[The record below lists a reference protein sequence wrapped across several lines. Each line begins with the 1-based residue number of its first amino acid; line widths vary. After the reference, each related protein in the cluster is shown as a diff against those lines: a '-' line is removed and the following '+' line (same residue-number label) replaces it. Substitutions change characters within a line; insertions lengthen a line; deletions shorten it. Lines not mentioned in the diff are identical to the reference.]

1 MVALYA
7 LLAILPGQ
15 LQLLSI
21 IAASLDL
28 AALVVHKLPSHHH
41 GFNTSMQGAA
51 AVVGRLP

>member
-1 MVALYA
+1 MVALV
-7 LLAILPGQ
+7 LAIFSGQ
-15 LQLLSI
+15 LVSI

-41 GFNTSMQGAA
+41 GFNTTMQGAA